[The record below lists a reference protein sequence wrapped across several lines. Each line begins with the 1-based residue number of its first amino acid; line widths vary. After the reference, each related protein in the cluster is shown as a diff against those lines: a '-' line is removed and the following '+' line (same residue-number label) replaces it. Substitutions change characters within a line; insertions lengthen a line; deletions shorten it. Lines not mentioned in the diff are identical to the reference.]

1 MRVSVEMLFERLARL
16 EWEKTGIE
24 EKLTA
29 LTIRIAEENK
39 ALVAELEKGATTGD
53 RLTDLI
59 IRFLNKQADEETLAK
74 FRAFEQNLKGRT
86 GELVLVKYPVRVRTR
101 YGGEIR
107 SADFS
112 TETHFRIGKL
122 VGEEFQLI
130 RSRLSDALLLTLPVE
145 QYVQGP
151 WPKSFL
157 YKPVVSKVVKGDLF
171 EWKPGDEL
179 SQFHDFVLLK
189 EERYG
194 YDLLVGDAAVRT
206 ELKRVDADDFF
217 SQAAEKLGRLILEPT
232 TE

>member
-101 YGGEIR
+101 YGGEVR
-107 SADFS
+107 SNDFS

-122 VGEEFQLI
+122 AGEEFQLI
-130 RSRLSDALLLTLPVE
+130 R
-145 QYVQGP
+145 
-151 WPKSFL
+151 
-157 YKPVVSKVVKGDLF
+157 
-171 EWKPGDEL
+171 
-179 SQFHDFVLLK
+179 
-189 EERYG
+189 
-194 YDLLVGDAAVRT
+194 
-206 ELKRVDADDFF
+206 
-217 SQAAEKLGRLILEPT
+217 
-232 TE
+232 